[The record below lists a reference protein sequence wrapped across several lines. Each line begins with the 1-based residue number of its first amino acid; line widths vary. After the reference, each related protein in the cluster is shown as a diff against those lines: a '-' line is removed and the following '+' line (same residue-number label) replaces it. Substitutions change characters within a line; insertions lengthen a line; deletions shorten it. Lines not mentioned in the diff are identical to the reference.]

1 MDIPFLSS
9 TWAPDSSDTHCT
21 SSEQSILQSCTCY
34 SAAECERL
42 NLRAHA
48 RSGSALSSSSVGANS
63 CSFRLKW
70 KSVSGSLAHCEESLL
85 RVVWLCTLH
94 HLAALI
100 IYLTSTFFFAWC
112 QQTRQ
117 WNGRFYFERKVA
129 LLPVYTWNVFPSVI
143 YFTAVDFGCQGAE
156 LHIEQRSCTLWLV
169 WVVLA
174 LKCFRLSWAK

>member
-42 NLRAHA
+42 NLRAQA

-63 CSFRLKW
+63 CNFRLKW

-100 IYLTSTFFFAWC
+100 IYLTSTFFFC
-112 QQTRQ
+112 MMST
-117 WNGRFYFERKVA
+117 NTPMKRKI
-129 LLPVYTWNVFPSVI
+129 LFWKKSRSTSCI
-143 YFTAVDFGCQGAE
+143 YM
-156 LHIEQRSCTLWLV
+156 
-169 WVVLA
+169 
-174 LKCFRLSWAK
+174 KRLSLCDLFHRRGFRVPGCRAAHWATILHALVSLSSSSTEVL